1 MSVVKSAVRA
11 LSFGAAGAL
20 LSACAVGPDFEK
32 PARALP
38 ETLGPTLEEGEGGR
52 LADVA
57 WFELFADETLDA
69 LIEEALEENI
79 DLRTAL
85 GRVLE
90 ARARLGIS
98 RAGLFPNTFAT
109 LDSTLAPT
117 ERDDTSH
124 ALGVGLSWEID
135 VFGKLRR
142 TREAAEAELL
152 ASEDGARAVT
162 VTLVSSVSG
171 TYYAIREVDRLISI
185 VEQTITSQ
193 EASLKLVRDQL
204 ASGIV
209 SAAEESQALALLAS
223 TRASLPAL
231 RAQRIA
237 AQNALSVL
245 LGRVPDRTLVARRDD
260 PQAPG
265 LPAFTVG
272 LPTELLAE
280 RPDVRAAEQRLHAAT
295 ARVGVAIANRFPF
308 ATIGLTGFAGNL
320 GADLDDVFDGQDV
333 FSWGP
338 TAAVPIID
346 FGRTR
351 LGVDVA
357 DAQVIQAAEAYRLA
371 VLNALREVSDA
382 LASLEAAEEIIG
394 HNRVREGATR
404 EALRLQR
411 SRFKQGVVADIEVLD
426 AERQHLAA
434 QQALARADYG
444 SVQSFLVLYRAL
456 GGGADEARLQETLA
470 ALDAEE

>member
-1 MSVVKSAVRA
+1 M
-11 LSFGAAGAL
+11 LSLGVACAL
-20 LSACAVGPDFEK
+20 LSARWSAPTSRSRSPSCRGAQSDAREGRRCAPRRRRLV
-32 PARALP
+32 R
-38 ETLGPTLEEGEGGR
+38 TVRGR
-52 LADVA
+52 
-57 WFELFADETLDA
+57 ELDA
-69 LIEEALEENI
+69 LIAEALEQNI
-79 DLRTAL
+79 DLRTAS
-85 GRVLE
+85 
-90 ARARLGIS
+90 AACSKRARLGIS
-98 RAGLFPNTFAT
+98 RAGLFPNTFGSP
-109 LDSTLAPT
+109 DSALSPT
-117 ERDDTSH
+117 ESDDTSH
-124 ALGVGLSWEID
+124 SLGIGLSWEID

-171 TYYAIREVDRLISI
+171 TYYNIRELDRLISI
-185 VEQTITSQ
+185 VEQTIASQ
-193 EASLKLVRDQL
+193 EASLELVRDQL

-231 RAQRIA
+231 RAQRVA

-245 LGRVPDRTLVARRDD
+245 RGRIPDRGLVARRDD

-280 RPDVRAAEQRLHAAT
+280 RPDVRAAGSACMRRRRA
-295 ARVGVAIANRFPF
+295 GVAIANRFPSRPSVSR
-308 ATIGLTGFAGNL
+308 ASPAISARISTTCSTVRTCSP
-320 GADLDDVFDGQDV
+320 GADRCRADHRLRSHAPRRRGRGRAIDSGCGGV
-333 FSWGP
+333 SARGP
-338 TAAVPIID
+338 
-346 FGRTR
+346 
-351 LGVDVA
+351 
-357 DAQVIQAAEAYRLA
+357 EC
-371 VLNALREVSDA
+371 LREVSDA
-382 LASLEAAEEIIG
+382 LAALDAAEEIIG

-411 SRFKQGVVADIEVLD
+411 SRFKQGVVAYIEVLD

-434 QQALARADYG
+434 QQALATAEYG

-456 GGGADEARLQETLA
+456 GGGADETRLQETLA

>member
-1 MSVVKSAVRA
+1 M
-11 LSFGAAGAL
+11 
-20 LSACAVGPDFEK
+20 
-32 PARALP
+32 
-38 ETLGPTLEEGEGGR
+38 
-52 LADVA
+52 
-57 WFELFADETLDA
+57 
-69 LIEEALEENI
+69 
-79 DLRTAL
+79 
-85 GRVLE
+85 
-90 ARARLGIS
+90 
-98 RAGLFPNTFAT
+98 
-109 LDSTLAPT
+109 
-117 ERDDTSH
+117 
-124 ALGVGLSWEID
+124 
-135 VFGKLRR
+135 
-142 TREAAEAELL
+142 
-152 ASEDGARAVT
+152 
-162 VTLVSSVSG
+162 
-171 TYYAIREVDRLISI
+171 
-185 VEQTITSQ
+185 
-193 EASLKLVRDQL
+193 
-204 ASGIV
+204 

-231 RAQRIA
+231 RVQRIA

-320 GADLDDVFDGQDV
+320 AADLDDVLDGQDV

-411 SRFKQGVVADIEVLD
+411 SRFKQGVVAYIEVLD

-434 QQALARADYG
+434 QQALASAEYG

>member
-1 MSVVKSAVRA
+1 MLK
-11 LSFGAAGAL
+11 
-20 LSACAVGPDFEK
+20 
-32 PARALP
+32 
-38 ETLGPTLEEGEGGR
+38 
-52 LADVA
+52 
-57 WFELFADETLDA
+57 
-69 LIEEALEENI
+69 
-79 DLRTAL
+79 
-85 GRVLE
+85 
-90 ARARLGIS
+90 RARLGIS
-98 RAGLFPNTFAT
+98 RAGLFPNTFVT
-109 LDSTLAPT
+109 LDRTLAPT

-142 TREAAEAELL
+142 TREASEAELL

-171 TYYAIREVDRLISI
+171 TYYAIRELDRLISI

-245 LGRVPDRTLVARRDD
+245 LGRVPDRTLVAPRDD

-280 RPDVRAAEQRLHAAT
+280 RPDVLPNSGCMRRL
-295 ARVGVAIANRFPF
+295 RVGVAIANRFPF
-308 ATIGLTGFAGNL
+308 ATIASRASRAISARISMTCSTVRRFLL
-320 GADLDDVFDGQDV
+320 GADRRGTDHRLR
-333 FSWGP
+333 
-338 TAAVPIID
+338 
-346 FGRTR
+346 RTR
-351 LGVDVA
+351 VLGVDVA

-404 EALRLQR
+404 ERAALAAQPFQARGRRLHRGAGQSVR
-411 SRFKQGVVADIEVLD
+411 
-426 AERQHLAA
+426 HLAA
-434 QQALARADYG
+434 QQALASAEYG
-444 SVQSFLVLYRAL
+444 SVQSFLVLYCAL
-456 GGGADEARLQETLA
+456 GGGADEARLQRPSPPSTPRSSGRSPGLSPGLRRARVRPPRCHRSLRGWPGPDHRSAAERALRQQCPEALLHGVLPIETLH
-470 ALDAEE
+470 ER

>member
-1 MSVVKSAVRA
+1 MSGAKTAVRA
-11 LSFGAAGAL
+11 LSFVAVGAL

-32 PARALP
+32 PTPVLP
-38 ETLGPTLEEGEGGR
+38 ETLGPMLEEGEGAR

-57 WFELFADETLDA
+57 WFELFADETLGA
-69 LIEEALEENI
+69 LIDEALEKNI
-79 DLRTAL
+79 DLRAAL

-90 ARARLGIS
+90 ARARFRIS
-98 RAGLFPNTFAT
+98 RAGLLPNTFAT
-109 LDSTLAPT
+109 LDSTLSPS
-117 ERDDTSH
+117 ERDDTGH
-124 ALGVGLSWEID
+124 AIGAGLSWEID
-135 VFGKLRR
+135 LLGKLRR
-142 TREAAEAELL
+142 TREAAQAELL

-162 VTLVSSVSG
+162 VMLVSTVSG
-171 TYYAIREVDRLISI
+171 TYYAIRELDQLIWI

-193 EASLKLVRDQL
+193 EASLKLVRNQL

-245 LGRVPDRTLVARRDD
+245 LGRVPDRTLVARRDNLL
-260 PQAPG
+260 APG
-265 LPAFTVG
+265 VPPFSVG
-272 LPTELLAE
+272 LPTELLEE

-308 ATIGLTGFAGNL
+308 ATIGLTGFAGKL
-320 GADLDDVFDGQDV
+320 GADLDDLLGGQDV
-333 FSWGP
+333 SSWGP
-338 TAAVPIID
+338 TASVPIID

-394 HNRVREGATR
+394 HNRVREDATR

-411 SRFKQGVVADIEVLD
+411 SRFKQGVVAYIEVLD

-434 QQALARADYG
+434 QQALASAEYG
-444 SVQSFLVLYRAL
+444 SVRSFLALYRAL

-470 ALDAEE
+470 ALDAEK